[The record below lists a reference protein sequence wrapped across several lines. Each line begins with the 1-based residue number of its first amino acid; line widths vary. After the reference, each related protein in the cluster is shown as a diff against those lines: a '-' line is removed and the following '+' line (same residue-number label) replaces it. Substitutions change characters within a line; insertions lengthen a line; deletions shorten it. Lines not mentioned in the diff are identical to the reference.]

1 MTARPKTK
9 TNIRKNQWL
18 RGIQTAIIPNV
29 YSALS
34 ITLFL
39 WKGPGMIHP
48 PAGPISSRIREGKE
62 EEEEEEEEEKNMRE
76 EIIRE

>member
-1 MTARPKTK
+1 
-9 TNIRKNQWL
+9 
-18 RGIQTAIIPNV
+18 
-29 YSALS
+29 
-34 ITLFL
+34 
-39 WKGPGMIHP
+39 MIHP